1 MQLNQEQ
8 LICKFGFWWQ
18 MLSFGGNHEC
28 KHFRA
33 QNLGQKD
40 VKERKRN
47 MANMMMVVD
56 ELTPLGLLNPVMS
69 ADFEAALT
77 ETGTMGLV
85 RLIATAEESNIM
97 NAATGRGL

>member
-1 MQLNQEQ
+1 MQALPSP
-8 LICKFGFWWQ
+8 K
-18 MLSFGGNHEC
+18 
-28 KHFRA
+28 
-33 QNLGQKD
+33 LGQKD

-47 MANMMMVVD
+47 MANMMMIVD

-85 RLIATAEESNIM
+85 RLIATARRNCE
-97 NAATGRGL
+97 AALATRWA